1 MSTCHMSS
9 CNTKQDHREFLE
21 FKTIQTLSKYTL
33 NSNEIIK
40 WLIKCWLSISDEHLL
55 LTSRITEEKEKQ
67 ENYTWL
73 QSQP

>member
-1 MSTCHMSS
+1 MSS

-21 FKTIQTLSKYTL
+21 FKTIKTLSKYTL

-55 LTSRITEEKEKQ
+55 
-67 ENYTWL
+67 
-73 QSQP
+73 